1 MSEADVLAQTVTS
14 TCFASPFSFSR
25 FSTDTDSAL
34 NLFMLISLDVLLNK
48 YEALWKRHDRD
59 SWWTRPTAH
68 HALAFEKHIAIYDA

>member
-14 TCFASPFSFSR
+14 TCFASPFSFTR
-25 FSTDTDSAL
+25 FSTDSA
-34 NLFMLISLDVLLNK
+34 LFMLISLDVLLNK